1 MQAFA
6 VVAVAKEQ
14 VELHEVSIPEPG
26 PEDLV
31 VRVTHSWISSGTEGS
46 FIRAEHLNGETP
58 LKEGDPSP
66 FPHVPG
72 YQKVG
77 VVEWVGSAVEGFKI
91 GDRVFASVS
100 GVKDMV
106 SSTGGHISPA
116 VTHKSQVWHLP
127 DNIDPVAFSGLVLTQ
142 VGYNCGMRPSLQAG
156 DAAVVLGDG
165 LVGQWAA
172 QTLQDRG
179 ARVMLL
185 GRHDNRLALFETKEG
200 DLRVNSRNQDAQAV
214 AREWASEGVQVFVD
228 TVGSVNEIN
237 AWMSLMRHDGHLVSA
252 GFNGPH
258 GLIDIQKLRFG
269 ELSLHAPSGWTRPR
283 MNATLD
289 LIAQGR
295 LQTLPLISHRFPIKQ
310 AQQAYELVLHKR
322 SSIMGVVLEWE

>member
-6 VVAVAKEQ
+6 VVAVGKER
-14 VELHEVSIPEPG
+14 VELHEVSIPEPS
-26 PEDLV
+26 PEDIV
-31 VRVTHSWISSGTEGS
+31 IRVTHSWISSGTEGS
-46 FIRAEHLNGETP
+46 FIRAERLNGETP
-58 LKEGDPSP
+58 LQEGDPSP

-77 VVEWVGSAVEGFKI
+77 VVEWVGAAVEGFAI

-106 SSTGGHISPA
+106 NPSGGHISPA

-127 DNIDPVAFSGLVLTQ
+127 AEVDPVAFSGLVLTQ
-142 VGYNCGMRPSLQAG
+142 VGYNCGERPHLAAG

-172 QTLQDRG
+172 QTLQHRG

-185 GRHDNRLALFETKEG
+185 GRHDNRLALFEAKEG
-200 DLRVNSRNQDAQAV
+200 DLRVNTRNQDAHAL
-214 AREWASEGVQVFVD
+214 AREWAPEGVQVFVD
-228 TVGSVNEIN
+228 TVGSVKEVD
-237 AWMSLMRHDGHLVSA
+237 AWMALMRHDGQLVSA
-252 GFNGPH
+252 GFNGTR
-258 GLIDIQKLRFG
+258 GLIDIQKMRFR
-269 ELSLHAPSGWTRPR
+269 ELSLHTPSGWTRPR
-283 MNATLD
+283 MDATLD
-289 LIAQGR
+289 LIAKGA

-322 SSIMGVVLEWE
+322 NTIMGVVLEWE